1 MNKEILI
8 GEKILHHSDIER
20 ITTDIANRLDQRLSN
35 DKTLPVVVGIL
46 KGGAPFMCDIVRKM
60 KTIVDLDFMDVSSYS
75 GTKSTG
81 KINIKMDLSVDVTG
95 KEVVIIDDV
104 IDTGLTSYF
113 LDKYLIEK
121 KKAKSLINVFLINKT
136 PRRKYDVKVDYC
148 GLTYDQ
154 NKFLIGYGLDYNGLL
169 RNIFAVYAMA
179 QEDIEKLDAIAKED
193 ASEAALEAKQKQ

>member
-179 QEDIEKLDAIAKED
+179 QEDIAKLDAIAKED

>member
-179 QEDIEKLDAIAKED
+179 PEDIEKLDAIAKED

>member
-179 QEDIEKLDAIAKED
+179 PEDIAKLDAIAKED